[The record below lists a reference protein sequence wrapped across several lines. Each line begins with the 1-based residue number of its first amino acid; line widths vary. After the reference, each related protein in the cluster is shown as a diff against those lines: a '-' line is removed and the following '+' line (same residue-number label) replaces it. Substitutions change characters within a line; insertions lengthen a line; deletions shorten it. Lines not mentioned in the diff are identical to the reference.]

1 MSNPLA
7 LAESWICVVFGPKKK
22 QQNLKG
28 YTHDISLNCSTCQTK
43 ILWNLWLS
51 NVTAKLICFVA
62 PPSLCLSLHIFFYPI
77 LREPL
82 NKIFVQC
89 HCQCA
94 QNPSLDNTYQL
105 QIIQWSYVLKSI
117 LTQHFC
123 PFCPAEQPPS
133 SLSWQASILPQIEVA
148 KQKLFSS
155 RAFNLY

>member
-1 MSNPLA
+1 MASQILA
-7 LAESWICVVFGPKKK
+7 WVTPSPWPKFGSVLYLDQKKK

-28 YTHDISLNCSTCQTK
+28 YTHDISLNCATCQTK

-62 PPSLCLSLHIFFYPI
+62 PPSLCLCPHMFFYPI

-82 NKIFVQC
+82 NKICVQC
-89 HCQCA
+89 HR

-105 QIIQWSYVLKSI
+105 QIVQWSYVLKSI

-123 PFCPAEQPPS
+123 PFCPAAAPIIP
-133 SLSWQASILPQIEVA
+133 LKTSIDPTTDW
-148 KQKLFSS
+148 S
-155 RAFNLY
+155 RRTKVVF